1 LSKRLDLE
9 QQDCECGKERNRSKR
24 KREED
29 DEVKRITL
37 VAGPPS
43 SPPEGIRAPSRST
56 SQRNE
61 DGSAVELQGGREGT
75 LGNREG
81 LAQSPEEVG
90 RQREKVRRRRCCRQ
104 SRRLCR
110 ERERAGRGKRFLLDP
125 WKILPGKGRGRAEY
139 TSPDW
144 NQTARWASLG
154 QFDPG
159 FVRPGKRR
167 GPPSPR
173 ESP

>member
-29 DEVKRITL
+29 NKVKRITL

-43 SPPEGIRAPSRST
+43 LPPEGIRAPSRST

-61 DGSAVELQGGREGT
+61 DGSTVELQGGREGT

-90 RQREKVRRRRCCRQ
+90 RRREKVRRRRYCRQ
-104 SRRLCR
+104 SGRLCR
-110 ERERAGRGKRFLLDP
+110 ERERAGEGNGSRPLDP
-125 WKILPGKGRGRAEY
+125 WKTLPGKGRGRAEY
-139 TSPDW
+139 PSPVW
-144 NQTARWASLG
+144 NQMARWASPG

-167 GPPSPR
+167 GTLR
-173 ESP
+173 ESL